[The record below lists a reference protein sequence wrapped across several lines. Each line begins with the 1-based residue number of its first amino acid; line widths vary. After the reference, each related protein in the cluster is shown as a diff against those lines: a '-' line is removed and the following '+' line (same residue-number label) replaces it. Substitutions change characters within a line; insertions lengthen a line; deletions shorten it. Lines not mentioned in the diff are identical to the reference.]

1 LIEACWAHDPGERPS
16 FRDILRRVRA
26 TRRDVVATEEE
37 RRARATLDA
46 TLDATL
52 ESRRRSFEE
61 AEGTVRLSLSDSDDD
76 AEREA
81 SAGRE
86 GARVG
91 RERA

>member
-1 LIEACWAHDPGERPS
+1 M
-16 FRDILRRVRA
+16 
-26 TRRDVVATEEE
+26 ATEKE